1 VTHSDWSDLMA
12 IRAEAERASAVLP
25 VFRNR
30 AGGAVREPS
39 ARTVRFAEALAVSPS
54 WTGISEARRRRYAD
68 AA

>member
-1 VTHSDWSDLMA
+1 MTHSDWSELMA
-12 IRAEAERASAVLP
+12 MRAEAERASTVLP
-25 VFRNR
+25 VLRNR